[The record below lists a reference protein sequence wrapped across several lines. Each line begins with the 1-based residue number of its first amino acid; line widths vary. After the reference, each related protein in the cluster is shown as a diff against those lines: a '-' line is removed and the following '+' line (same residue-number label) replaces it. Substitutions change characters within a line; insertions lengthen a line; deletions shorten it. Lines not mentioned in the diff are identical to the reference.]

1 MKADVPNPQPPVWAK
16 KMLALWCDSQ
26 TLEEVEGDLEEEFL
40 YQCKKSN
47 LRKARWDYIRS
58 VLGFI
63 KPFSAKRKSSNIALM
78 LSTQFKISFRQ
89 LMKNK
94 AFAFIN
100 IFGLTLGFLC
110 FILLSLYI
118 HDELSFDLFHK
129 DSARIYR
136 VLQHEKMEDGT
147 TRDVATTAARVAPE
161 VATQFPE
168 VEATMRISSI
178 GRLTMGNDPA
188 NRGYETIT
196 ITDPTIFSF
205 FDFPLLE
212 GDPNTALTKPDAV
225 VVSESFAMKY
235 FGTTDVLGKQ
245 IWSNLVRNEKN
256 VELTITGIMRDFPKN
271 SHLQFEVI
279 FSDSNWQSV
288 FPWYQ
293 DFITSDWVSNSYL
306 TFVKLRN
313 PENQESL
320 GPKITSLVK
329 GHYPT
334 TRAFKSNFSLQPL
347 GDIHLNSASI
357 QDSDVAANGM
367 NPFYLY
373 MFAGVGFLLLL
384 IACLN
389 YMNLST
395 AAALKRT
402 REIGTRKTL
411 GAQRLQLISQFITDS
426 VVLSL
431 IALMLAL
438 VILQITLPAI
448 NQFTGK
454 ELTLLSLPLSWSLG
468 ILGILLTAALLSA
481 FYPAFITARVSPAE
495 ALRKEIRIGNAR
507 LPLRKMLVVAQFMI
521 SIIMISSTL
530 IIYEQLSYMRSKDI
544 GIQTENLV
552 VIDINSG
559 RLRRNFESIK
569 TEFAKPAEV
578 LSVSTSTRVPGEW
591 KSFPMATVNALG
603 EPVGKELIYVGI
615 DNDFLKTY
623 NFKLK
628 EGRNFTAGPADSS
641 KVILT
646 ELAVK
651 QLGLTNPIGQILEIP
666 TVRWG
671 GSIEPLDQVF
681 RVEVVGV
688 AEDFH
693 FESLRTDMKPIIFV
707 APNTPIQRID
717 YYTLKIKTND
727 WPGIIEK
734 LKAINTTIDAD
745 NPLEYTFLDNRFEE
759 FYKADAQRGQIF
771 LAFSLIVVLIA
782 CMGLFALVSYA
793 VEARV
798 KEIGIRKVLG
808 ASVQNIVGMISKE
821 FLILVLIACVLAV
834 PVAYLFMQKW
844 LLEFAYRIDLRAGI
858 FVLAGIIILLIA
870 GITIS
875 LRSIKA
881 ATVNPVKSL
890 RSE

>member
-1 MKADVPNPQPPVWAK
+1 
-16 KMLALWCDSQ
+16 ML
-26 TLEEVEGDLEEEFL
+26 F
-40 YQCKKSN
+40 N
-47 LRKARWDYIRS
+47 H
-58 VLGFI
+58 
-63 KPFSAKRKSSNIALM
+63 
-78 LSTQFKISFRQ
+78 FKISFRQ

-94 AFAFIN
+94 TFTFIN

-118 HDELSFDLFHK
+118 HDELNFDLFHK
-129 DSARIYR
+129 DSARMYR

-147 TRDVATTAARVAPE
+147 TRDVATTAALIGPE
-161 VATQFPE
+161 AATQFPE

-178 GRLTMGNDPA
+178 GRITMGNDPA
-188 NRGYETIT
+188 NRGYEPIA
-196 ITDPTIFSF
+196 ITDTNIFSF

-212 GDPNTALTKPDAV
+212 GDPVTALIKPDAV
-225 VVSESFAMKY
+225 VVSESFARKY

-245 IWSNLVRNEKN
+245 IWSNLTRNDKN
-256 VELTITGIMRDFPKN
+256 VEFTITGIMKDFPKN
-271 SHLQFEVI
+271 SHIRFEII
-279 FSDSNWQSV
+279 FSDSSWPSV

-293 DFITSDWVSNSYL
+293 DFTSSDWESNSYL

-313 PENQESL
+313 TETKNDVES
-320 GPKITSLVK
+320 KITTLVK
-329 GHYPT
+329 DHYPAT
-334 TRAFKSNFSLQPL
+334 KTFNSEFSLQPFSE
-347 GDIHLNSASI
+347 IHLNSASI
-357 QDSDVAANGM
+357 QDSDVPANGM
-367 NPFYLY
+367 SPFYLY
-373 MFAGVGFLLLL
+373 MFAGVGVLLLL

-411 GAQRLQLISQFITDS
+411 GAQRLQLIAQFITDS

-431 IALMLAL
+431 IALILAL
-438 VILQITLPAI
+438 VILQMAIPSI
-448 NQFTGK
+448 NQFTDK
-454 ELTLLSLPLSWSLG
+454 ELSLSALPLFWSLG
-468 ILGILLTAALLSA
+468 ILGILLLAAIVSA
-481 FYPAFITARVSPAE
+481 FYPAFITARISPAE
-495 ALRKEIRIGNAR
+495 ALKKEIRIGNAR
-507 LPLRKMLVVAQFMI
+507 LPLRKMLVVAQFTI

-530 IIYEQLSYMRSKDI
+530 IIYEQLNYMRSKDI
-544 GIQTENLV
+544 GIETENLL

-559 RLRRNFESIK
+559 RLRRNFENIK
-569 TEFAKPAEV
+569 AEFGKPAEV
-578 LSVSTSTRVPGEW
+578 LSISTSTRVPGEW
-591 KSFPMATVNALG
+591 KNFPIATVIPAG
-603 EPVGKELIYVGI
+603 EPVGKEMIFVGI
-615 DNDFLKTY
+615 DETFLNTY
-623 NFKLK
+623 NIRLK
-628 EGRNFTAGPADSS
+628 QGRNFTSGRADST

-651 QLGLTNPIGQILEIP
+651 QLGLINPIGQIIEIP

-671 GSIEPLDQVF
+671 GSIESVEQVF
-681 RVEVVGV
+681 KAEVIGV
-688 AEDFH
+688 ADNFH
-693 FESLRTDMKPIIFV
+693 FESLRTDMKPIIFA

-717 YYTLKIKTND
+717 YYTLKIKTSD
-727 WPGIIEK
+727 WPGVIAK

-745 NPLEYTFLDNRFEE
+745 NPLEYTFLDSRFEE

-771 LAFSLIVVLIA
+771 LTFSMIVVLIA

-808 ASVQNIVGMISKE
+808 ASVKNIVSMISRE
-821 FLILVLIACVLAV
+821 FLLLILISCVLAV

-844 LLEFAYRIDLRAGI
+844 LLDFAYRIDPGAGI
-858 FVLAGIIILLIA
+858 FVLAGVIILLIA

>member
-1 MKADVPNPQPPVWAK
+1 
-16 KMLALWCDSQ
+16 ML
-26 TLEEVEGDLEEEFL
+26 FN
-40 YQCKKSN
+40 Y
-47 LRKARWDYIRS
+47 
-58 VLGFI
+58 
-63 KPFSAKRKSSNIALM
+63 
-78 LSTQFKISFRQ
+78 FKISFRQ

-94 AFAFIN
+94 VFTFIN
-100 IFGLTLGFLC
+100 VFGLTLGFLC

-129 DSARIYR
+129 DSARMYR
-136 VLQHEKMEDGT
+136 VLQHEKLEDGT
-147 TRDVATTAARVAPE
+147 VRDVATTAALIGPE
-161 VATQFPE
+161 SAIQFPE
-168 VEATMRISSI
+168 IEATLRISSM

-188 NRGYETIT
+188 NRDYEPIT
-196 ITDPTIFSF
+196 TTDKNFFLF

-212 GDPNTALTKPDAV
+212 GDPSTALTQPDAIV
-225 VVSESFAMKY
+225 VTESFARKY
-235 FGTTDVLGKQ
+235 FGTTDVMGKQ
-245 IWSNLVRNEKN
+245 LWSNLTRNDKN
-256 VELTITGIMRDFPKN
+256 VEFTVTGIMKDFPKN
-271 SHLQFEVI
+271 SHIQIEVI
-279 FSDSNWQSV
+279 FSNSNWQSL

-293 DFITSDWVSNSYL
+293 DFTSSDWESNSYL

-313 PENQESL
+313 TETKSDVES
-320 GPKITSLVK
+320 KITTLVK
-329 GHYPT
+329 DHYPA
-334 TRAFKSNFSLQPL
+334 TREFKSEFSLQPL
-347 GDIHLNSASI
+347 KDIHLNSANI

-367 NPFYLY
+367 NSFYLY
-373 MFAGVGFLLLL
+373 MFAGVGIMLLL

-395 AAALKRT
+395 AAAFKRT

-411 GAQRLQLISQFITDS
+411 GAHRVHLISQFITDS
-426 VVLSL
+426 
-431 IALMLAL
+431 IALSVIALILAL
-438 VILQITLPAI
+438 VILQTALPSI
-448 NQFTGK
+448 NQFTDK
-454 ELTLLSLPLSWSLG
+454 ELTLTSLPLPWSLG
-468 ILGILLTAALLSA
+468 ILGILFVAAIVSA
-481 FYPAFITARVSPAE
+481 FYPVFITARISPAE
-495 ALRKEIRIGNAR
+495 ALKREIRIGNAR

-530 IIYEQLSYMRSKDI
+530 IIYEQLNYMRSKDI
-544 GIQTENLV
+544 GIETENLL

-559 RLRRNFESIK
+559 SLRRNFENVK
-569 TEFAKPAEV
+569 AEFGKPAEV

-591 KSFPMATVNALG
+591 KSFPMATVNAPG
-603 EPVGKELIYVGI
+603 EPIGKELIYVGI

-623 NFKLK
+623 NIELK
-628 EGRNFTAGPADSS
+628 EGRNFTPGRADSS

-651 QLGLTNPIGQILEIP
+651 QLGLTDPIGQILEIP
-666 TVRWG
+666 VVRWG
-671 GSIEPLDQVF
+671 GSIEPLEQVF
-681 RVEVVGV
+681 RVEVIGV
-688 AEDFH
+688 AENFH

-727 WPGIIEK
+727 WPGMIEK

-745 NPLEYTFLDNRFEE
+745 NPLEYTFLDSRFEE

-771 LAFSLIVVLIA
+771 LSFSLIVVLIA

-808 ASVQNIVGMISKE
+808 ASVNNIVGMVSKE
-821 FLILVLIACVLAV
+821 FLVLIIIACVLAV

-844 LLEFAYRIDLRAGI
+844 LLDFAYRIDLGAGI
-858 FVLAGIIILLIA
+858 FILAGIIILVMA

-875 LRSIKA
+875 LRTVKA

>member
-1 MKADVPNPQPPVWAK
+1 MKGERLNHQPPAWAK
-16 KMLALWCDSQ
+16 KLLARWCDPY

-40 YQCKKSN
+40 YQCKKSSVQ
-47 LRKARWDYIRS
+47 KARWDYILS
-58 VLGFI
+58 VLAFI
-63 KPFSAKRKSSNIALM
+63 KPFSAKRKSSNTSLM
-78 LSTQFKISFRQ
+78 LSTQFKISFRH

-94 AFAFIN
+94 AFTFIN
-100 IFGLTLGFLC
+100 VFGLTLGFLC

-147 TRDVATTAARVAPE
+147 TRNVATTAARVGPE
-161 VATQFPE
+161 IATLFPE
-168 VEATMRISSI
+168 VESTLRISTL

-188 NRGYETIT
+188 NRGYERIT
-196 ITDPTIFSF
+196 ITDSNIFSF
-205 FDFPLLE
+205 FDFSLVE
-212 GDPNTALTKPDAV
+212 GDPNTALTKPDAI
-225 VVSESFAMKY
+225 VVSESFAIKY

-245 IWSNLVRNEKN
+245 IWSNLMRDEKN
-256 VELTITGIMRDFPKN
+256 VDLTITGIMKDFPKN

-279 FSDSNWQSV
+279 FSDSNWKSV

-320 GPKITSLVK
+320 GPKITNLVK
-329 GHYPT
+329 DHYPVT
-334 TRAFKSNFSLQPL
+334 KAFKSNFSLQPL
-347 GDIHLNSASI
+347 GDIHLNSAGI
-357 QDSDVAANGM
+357 QDSDAATNGI

-411 GAQRLQLISQFITDS
+411 GAQRLQLISQFVTDS
-426 VVLSL
+426 IVLSL
-431 IALMLAL
+431 IALLLAL
-438 VILQITLPAI
+438 LILEISLPAI
-448 NQFTGK
+448 NQFTDK
-454 ELTLLSLPLSWSLG
+454 ELKLLDLPLSWSLG
-468 ILGILLTAALLSA
+468 ILAILFMASLLSA

-495 ALRKEIRIGNAR
+495 ALRKEIRMGSAR
-507 LPLRKMLVVAQFMI
+507 LPLRKILVIAQFMI

-530 IIYEQLSYMRSKDI
+530 IIYEQLNYMRNKDM
-544 GIQTENLV
+544 GVETENLL
-552 VIDINSG
+552 VIDINSA

-569 TEFAKPAEV
+569 AEFAKPAEV
-578 LSVSTSTRVPGEW
+578 ISVSTSTRVPGEW
-591 KSFPMATVNALG
+591 KGFPMATVNTLG
-603 EPVGKELIYVGI
+603 EAVGKELIYIGI

-623 NFKLK
+623 DIKLK

-671 GSIEPLDQVF
+671 GSIEPLEKPF
-681 RVEVVGV
+681 RVEVVGI

-693 FESLRTDMKPIIFV
+693 FQSLRIDMKPIIFV

-734 LKAINTTIDAD
+734 LKSINTSIDAD
-745 NPLEYTFLDNRFEE
+745 NPLEYTFLDSRFEE

-771 LAFSLIVVLIA
+771 LTFSLIVVLIA

-793 VEARV
+793 VEARI

-808 ASVQNIVGMISKE
+808 ASAQNIIGMISKE

-844 LLEFAYRIDLRAGI
+844 LNEFAYRIDLGAGI
-858 FVLAGIIILLIA
+858 FVLAGIVILIIA

-875 LRSIKA
+875 LRTVKA

-890 RSE
+890 RNE

>member
-1 MKADVPNPQPPVWAK
+1 V
-16 KMLALWCDSQ
+16 
-26 TLEEVEGDLEEEFL
+26 
-40 YQCKKSN
+40 
-47 LRKARWDYIRS
+47 
-58 VLGFI
+58 
-63 KPFSAKRKSSNIALM
+63 
-78 LSTQFKISFRQ
+78 
-89 LMKNK
+89 
-94 AFAFIN
+94 
-100 IFGLTLGFLC
+100 
-110 FILLSLYI
+110 
-118 HDELSFDLFHK
+118 K
-129 DSARIYR
+129 D
-136 VLQHEKMEDGT
+136 
-147 TRDVATTAARVAPE
+147 
-161 VATQFPE
+161 
-168 VEATMRISSI
+168 
-178 GRLTMGNDPA
+178 
-188 NRGYETIT
+188 
-196 ITDPTIFSF
+196 
-205 FDFPLLE
+205 
-212 GDPNTALTKPDAV
+212 
-225 VVSESFAMKY
+225 
-235 FGTTDVLGKQ
+235 
-245 IWSNLVRNEKN
+245 
-256 VELTITGIMRDFPKN
+256 
-271 SHLQFEVI
+271 
-279 FSDSNWQSV
+279 
-288 FPWYQ
+288 
-293 DFITSDWVSNSYL
+293 
-306 TFVKLRN
+306 
-313 PENQESL
+313 
-320 GPKITSLVK
+320 
-329 GHYPT
+329 HYPA
-334 TRAFKSNFSLQPL
+334 TRAFKSEFSLQPL
-347 GDIHLNSASI
+347 GDIHLNSAGI
-357 QDSDVAANGM
+357 QDSDAATNGM

-426 VVLSL
+426 IVLSVL
-431 IALMLAL
+431 ALVLAL
-438 VILQITLPAI
+438 VILQITLPAL

-454 ELTLLSLPLSWSLG
+454 DLSLLSLPLSWSLG
-468 ILGILLTAALLSA
+468 ILGILLAAALLSA

-495 ALRKEIRIGNAR
+495 ALRKEIRVGNAR

-544 GIQTENLV
+544 GIETENLI
-552 VIDINSG
+552 VIDINSA

-569 TEFAKPAEV
+569 AEFAKPAEV
-578 LSVSTSTRVPGEW
+578 ISISTSTRVPGEW
-591 KSFPMATVNALG
+591 KGFPMATVNALG
-603 EPVGKELIYVGI
+603 EPVGKELIYIGI

-623 NFKLK
+623 NIKLK

-671 GSIEPLDQVF
+671 GNIEPLEQVF
-681 RVEVVGV
+681 RVEVVGI

-693 FESLRTDMKPIIFV
+693 FQSLRMDMKPIIFV

-734 LKAINTTIDAD
+734 LKAINTSIDAD
-745 NPLEYTFLDNRFEE
+745 NPLEYTFLDSRFEE

-771 LAFSLIVVLIA
+771 LTFSLIVVLIA

-793 VEARV
+793 VEARI

-808 ASVQNIVGMISKE
+808 ASVQNIIGMISSE
-821 FLILVLIACVLAV
+821 FLVLVLIACVLAV
-834 PVAYLFMQKW
+834 PVAYLFMHKW
-844 LLEFAYRIDLRAGI
+844 LLEFAYRIDLSAGI